1 MKISN
6 LEQQEI
12 WKVVA
17 SVILFGELDCKSLS
31 ATDENIIKICDLLN
45 LNANLLVEKLTT
57 KKL

>member
-6 LEQQEI
+6 FFQQQEI

-31 ATDENIIKICDLLN
+31 AKDENIKMIY
-45 LNANLLVEKLTT
+45 
-57 KKL
+57 